1 MDSIGGRMGVKHAE
15 LKPGRRPTRERTRRA
30 EEAPTYATNHR
41 VRLECLIIL
50 HEGEFSA
57 ADIAEV
63 IGEETSSVANHLRDL
78 YDAGCIEFVGHKGK
92 GNFKRAVY
100 RAIARPFT
108 SREEYEAMS
117 LEERQEAVG
126 VHLQW
131 LLSESL
137 ASYRSRKMVSDE
149 SLSVMSDEPYLDADG
164 RVELDEFLTACWRGD
179 SETLALLKSVQDIAC
194 RAIGRMAESGEK
206 GTVIVVSL
214 MAFER
219 GRQPISGGRL
229 RARLSKP

>member
-1 MDSIGGRMGVKHAE
+1 MGVKHAE
-15 LKPGRRPTRERTRRA
+15 LKPGRRPARERTRLA
-30 EEAPTYATNHR
+30 EEAPTYPTHHR
-41 VRLECLIIL
+41 IRLESLIIL

-57 ADIAEV
+57 ADIAEIV
-63 IGEETSSVANHLRDL
+63 GEETSIVANHLRDL

-108 SREEYEAMS
+108 GRKEFAAMS
-117 LEERQEAVG
+117 QEERQEAIG

-137 ASYRSRKMVSDE
+137 ASYRNKRMASDE
-149 SLSVMSDEPYLDADG
+149 SLSVMSDEPCLDAEG
-164 RVELDEFLTACWRGD
+164 RVELDDLLTACWSGE
-179 SETLALLKSVQDIAC
+179 SLAALKSIQDIEC
-194 RAIGRMAESGEK
+194 RATNRMAKSGEK

-219 GRQPISGGRL
+219 GRQSISQGRL
-229 RARLSKP
+229 RAPIGKP